1 MKKLLLTIALV
12 LACMLAGAQTK
23 TSNKVVTDSL
33 TFMPD
38 QVQIFEGVTK
48 SGNPKWWIE
57 LPAEGGKVK
66 KVSLSQSHV
75 TSGRLLALIE
85 RRDPETGKYSY
96 SVKFAE
102 PKGRGA
108 TSGKADLSGFKK

>member
-1 MKKLLLTIALV
+1 MLV
-12 LACMLAGAQTK
+12 CFLASAQTSK
-23 TSNKVVTDSL
+23 KVVTDSL

-38 QVQIFEGVTK
+38 QVRIYEGVTK
-48 SGNPKWWIE
+48 NGNPKWWIE

-66 KVSLSQSHV
+66 KVTLSESHV

-102 PKGRGA
+102 PKRGG
-108 TSGKADLSGFKK
+108 TSGKADLTGFKR

>member
-1 MKKLLLTIALV
+1 MRKLFLSIVVALV
-12 LACMLAGAQTK
+12 CSLASAQQVRK
-23 TSNKVVTDSL
+23 EVTDSV
-33 TFMPD
+33 TFMPN
-38 QVQIFEGVTK
+38 QVQIYEGVTK

-57 LPAEGGKVK
+57 LPAEGGKVR

-85 RRDPETGKYSY
+85 RRDLDTGKYSY

-102 PKGRGA
+102 PKKSA
-108 TSGKADLSGFKK
+108 LTSGKADITGLLR

>member
-1 MKKLLLTIALV
+1 MKKTLLAIAFALICVLTS
-12 LACMLAGAQTK
+12 AQTQK
-23 TSNKVVTDSL
+23 TTKVVTDSL

-38 QVQIFEGVTK
+38 QVQIYEGVTS

-57 LPAEGGKVK
+57 LPAENGKVR

-85 RRDPETGKYSY
+85 RQDPETGKYSY

-102 PKGRGA
+102 PKKSQ
-108 TSGKADLSGFKK
+108 TSGKADLTGFKR